1 MNTTSRP
8 GRHLSAGAFRRALT
22 LLLVAVLTLVACGSD
37 PDELEVDR
45 TEVRDGGT
53 LQLAVDALPTTF
65 NPWAA
70 PVGDTAE
77 TVLEPTR
84 GAAVRVA
91 EDGSWSVDE
100 QYATSVEIATTEP
113 FAVAV
118 TLNPEAVWS
127 DGSPIDVTDMQA
139 FVTAQLA
146 AAGQNVADLE
156 RWSVVAGVV
165 PGADQWSYTVL
176 FNRPT
181 ADWPDLVY
189 PGLPAEVTGAEA
201 YNTFSDAAPPTS
213 GPFVVSKIDRT
224 EGLVRLERN
233 PQWWGETPA
242 LDAIEYRSLSAQDQA
257 DAYAEGDL
265 DAIELAPAGAEGVD
279 QGVVTTSPGHEW
291 SNLTLNAARG
301 PLTSPAVRQ
310 AVALALDRQDLV
322 EATSPD
328 AELAGSYVTVPGQ
341 EGHADTVSDALKRD
355 PDQARALIG
364 SAGYAPAGDG
374 WTGPDGAPLTLRLA
388 VPEGNEAV
396 ATRAEAIAGDLA
408 DVGIE
413 VAIEPRPVETFFSD
427 VVVPLDF
434 DLVTFLWSTDPLD
447 TTATVARVQPVDGPT
462 NFTGLADPT
471 VVQAAAG
478 LLGATDPAAFATAAA
493 AFDTAVLAT
502 YVLIPLVVEPYVLA
516 VGDDVVNLVARR
528 FGATDWTAVGFR
540 A

>member
-1 MNTTSRP
+1 M
-8 GRHLSAGAFRRALT
+8 
-22 LLLVAVLTLVACGSD
+22 LLLVGSFALVACGSD
-37 PDELEVDR
+37 PDTLEVDR
-45 TEVRDGGT
+45 AEVRDGGT
-53 LQLAVDALPTTF
+53 LQLAIDALPSTF
-65 NPWAA
+65 NPWSA
-70 PVGDTAE
+70 PVGDSAD
-77 TVLEPTR
+77 TVLEATR
-84 GAAVRVA
+84 GGAVMVA
-91 EDGSWSVDE
+91 DDGSWSVDE
-100 QYATSVEIATTEP
+100 RYATSVEIATTEP

-139 FVTAQLA
+139 FVAAQLA
-146 AAGQNVADLE
+146 AGGQTVADLE

-176 FNRPT
+176 FTRPT
-181 ADWPDLVY
+181 SDWPGLVY
-189 PGLPAEVTGAEA
+189 PGLPAEATAAET
-201 YNTFSDAAPPTS
+201 YNTFVDAAPPS
-213 GPFVVSKIDRT
+213 NGPFVVSEIDRDG
-224 EGLVRLERN
+224 GLVRLERN
-233 PQWWGETPA
+233 PQWWGDAPA
-242 LDAIEYRSLSAQDQA
+242 LDAIEYRALDAQAQA
-257 DAYAEGDL
+257 DAYASGDL

-279 QGVVTTSPGHEW
+279 QGVVSTSPGHEW

-310 AVALALDRQDLV
+310 AVALALDRTDLV

-328 AELAGSYVTVPGQ
+328 AELAGSVVTVPGQ
-341 EGHADTVSDALKRD
+341 EGHVDTVNDTLKRD
-355 PDQARALIG
+355 PEQARALIG
-364 SAGYAPAGDG
+364 ASGYTAAGDG
-374 WTGPDGAPLTLRLA
+374 WTGPDGSPLTLRLA

-396 ATRAEAIAGDLA
+396 ATRAEAIAADLA

-413 VAIEPRPVETFFSD
+413 VVVEPRPVDTFFSD

-447 TTATVARVQPVDGPT
+447 TTATVARVQPVDGPM

-471 VVQAAAG
+471 VAQAAAG
-478 LLGATDPAAFATAAA
+478 LLAASDPTAFAAAAA
-493 AFDTAVLAT
+493 AFDTAVLST

-528 FGATDWTAVGFR
+528 FGVTDWTAVGFR

>member
-8 GRHLSAGAFRRALT
+8 GRHLSVGALRRAVV
-22 LLLVAVLTLVACGSD
+22 LLLVGAFALAACGSD
-37 PDELEVDR
+37 PDTLEVDR
-45 TEVRDGGT
+45 ADVRDGGT

-84 GAAVRVA
+84 GSAVSVAA
-91 EDGSWSVDE
+91 DGTWSVDE
-100 QYATSVEIATTEP
+100 RYASSVEIATTEP
-113 FAVAV
+113 FAVNV
-118 TLNPEAVWS
+118 TLNPDAVWS
-127 DGSPIDVTDMQA
+127 DGSPIDAADMQA
-139 FVTAQLA
+139 FAAAQLA
-146 AAGQNVADLE
+146 AGGQTVADLD
-156 RWSVVAGVV
+156 RWSLVAGVV
-165 PGADQWSYTVL
+165 PGADPWSYTVQ
-176 FNRPT
+176 FTRPT

-201 YNTFSDAAPPTS
+201 YNAFTDTAPPS
-213 GPFVVSKIDRT
+213 NGPFVVSEIDRDG
-224 EGLVRLERN
+224 GLVRLERN

-242 LDAIEYRSLSAQDQA
+242 LDAIEYRALGAQDQA
-257 DAYAEGDL
+257 DAYADGDL
-265 DAIELAPAGAEGVD
+265 DAIELAPSGADSVDEGV
-279 QGVVTTSPGHEW
+279 VSTSPGHEW

-301 PLTSPAVRQ
+301 PLASVAVRQ
-310 AVALALDRQDLV
+310 AVALALDRPGLV

-341 EGHADTVSDALKRD
+341 EGHTDTVSDGLTRD
-355 PDQARALIG
+355 PEQARTLIA
-364 SAGYAPAGDG
+364 SAGYVPAGDG

-396 ATRAEAIAGDLA
+396 ATRAEAIVDDLA

-413 VAIEPRPVETFFSD
+413 VAIEPRPVDTFFSD

-447 TTATVARVQPVDGPT
+447 TTATVARVQPVDGPM

-471 VVQAAAG
+471 VAQAAAA
-478 LLGATDPAAFATAAA
+478 LLGATDPASFTAAAA
-493 AFDTAVLAT
+493 AFDSAVLAT
-502 YVLIPLVVEPYVLA
+502 YVLIPLVVEPHVLA
-516 VGDDVVNLVARR
+516 VGDTVVNLVARR
-528 FGATDWTAVGFR
+528 FGATDWTTVGFR